1 MSIGRALVLNTLWY
15 GAVTAVGMVSG
26 LVMSII
32 LARGL
37 GPELMGEYSYV
48 TWATR
53 MMEVLTI
60 LGFSSAAARYTAQAV
75 GRGEPAL
82 GRAWIDFL
90 MRRQV
95 VATIVFVIAV
105 IPVVL
110 LLAPAQRRL
119 LLVVAA
125 LSLVPRTVEGV
136 YTNALY
142 GAQRYDLTARASTV
156 KMALQIAATVAALAL
171 TGDVAG
177 VVIGVAVTTLISCAI
192 QHRQVRSVYPPTGT
206 VDVPPPARRE
216 ARGYLVSLGSIAV
229 LDAFVWNRSEVF
241 FLGLHGTAVEIGFYS
256 LGYGLATRMMVLPEV
271 MVGALLPAFS
281 ALDGRNDR
289 DRFRDVYRSALRY
302 VALIGVPMT
311 AVGTALAPA
320 VFRLL
325 YGEAFAAAAPLFQW
339 FAIVGV
345 IGAMRKVA
353 WTALFA
359 VGDCRYTFAATAV
372 AAVANVGLAVA
383 LVPGFTTTGALV
395 ANGVAQAIAAACG
408 FAAIARIQRCGFPV
422 VDLVKVTAA
431 GVLTLAVT
439 RVLAGTTHDP
449 VHLAGAAAAGLT
461 VFVGAS
467 VLLGAVGLRE
477 WELFLTSTRRIAAFR
492 LRRA

>member
-1 MSIGRALVLNTLWY
+1 VSIGRSLVLNTLWY
-15 GAVTAVGMVSG
+15 GAVTAVGMLSG

-60 LGFSSAAARYTAQAV
+60 LGFSAATARYTAQAV
-75 GRGEPAL
+75 GRSERGL

-95 VATIVFVIAV
+95 LATVVFVIAV

-119 LLVVAA
+119 VLVVAA
-125 LSLVPRTVEGV
+125 LSLVPRTVEAI

-142 GAQRYDLTARASTV
+142 GAQRYDLTARASTI
-156 KMALQIAATVAALAL
+156 KMALQIAATLAALAL
-171 TGDVAG
+171 TGDVTG

-192 QHRQVRSVYPPTGT
+192 QHRQTRNVYPETGA
-206 VDVPPPARRE
+206 VDVPPAERRE

-241 FLGLHGTAVEIGFYS
+241 FLGLHGTAAEIAFYS
-256 LGYGLATRMMVLPEV
+256 LAYGLATRMMVLPEV
-271 MVGALLPAFS
+271 IVGALLPAFS
-281 ALDGRNDR
+281 ALDGRHDHH
-289 DRFRDVYRSALRY
+289 RFRDVYRSALRY

-311 AVGTALAPA
+311 AVGTAIAPA
-320 VFRLL
+320 VFTLL
-325 YGEAFAAAAPLFQW
+325 YGQAFAAAAPLFQW
-339 FAIVGV
+339 FAVVGV
-345 IGAMRKVA
+345 LGAMRKVA

-372 AAVANVGLAVA
+372 AAVINVGLAVA
-383 LVPGFTTTGALV
+383 LVPGFTTTGALI
-395 ANGVAQAIAAACG
+395 ANGVAQAVAAACG

-422 VDLVKVTAA
+422 VDLAKVTAA

-439 RVLAGTTHDP
+439 RAVAGASHDP
-449 VHLAGAAAAGLT
+449 AHLAAAAAAGLS

-467 VLLGAVGLRE
+467 VLLGTIGRRE
-477 WELFLTSTRRIAAFR
+477 WELLRTSTRRIAAFR